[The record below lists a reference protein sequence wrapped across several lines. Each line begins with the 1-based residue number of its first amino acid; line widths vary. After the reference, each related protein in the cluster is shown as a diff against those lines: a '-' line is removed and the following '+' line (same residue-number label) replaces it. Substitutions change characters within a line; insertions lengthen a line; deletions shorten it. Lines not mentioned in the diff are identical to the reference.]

1 MTGKKF
7 LIPLGTAV
15 AALLLPVKAHATVN
29 GSDIP
34 NSPNDAVRVS
44 SSTTHLNNNR
54 VVQELIYRSQSEL
67 RSLLLRQP
75 SAGPLYAGHGS
86 HMSHHSHMSHR
97 SGY

>member
-15 AALLLPVKAHATVN
+15 AALLPVKAHATMN
-29 GSDIP
+29 GSDIS

-44 SSTTHLNNNR
+44 SSTTPLNNDR
-54 VVQELIYRSQSEL
+54 VVQDLVYRSQSEL
-67 RSLLLRQP
+67 HSLLLRQP